1 MAHVR
6 VDTSKEKKTYG
17 NGNGPAMELDDY
29 TGRVPSGRGYIA
41 QDRQM
46 WQQHAEAFVQPRDT
60 ICLWLHN
67 GDDGAS

>member
-1 MAHVR
+1 
-6 VDTSKEKKTYG
+6 
-17 NGNGPAMELDDY
+17 MELDDY